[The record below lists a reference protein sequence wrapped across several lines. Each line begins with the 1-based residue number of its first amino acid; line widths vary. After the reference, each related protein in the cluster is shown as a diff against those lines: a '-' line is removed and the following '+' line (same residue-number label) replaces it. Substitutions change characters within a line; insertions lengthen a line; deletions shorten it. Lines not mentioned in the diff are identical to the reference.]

1 MRSPGDVRVGEDC
14 QQLWRRPAQH
24 SWCVD
29 IAHGPRESRSHR
41 LECLLGWTD
50 AIGLDQKHSEVA
62 LVPVGPGKLI
72 FEHGPYE
79 AIVEESGCAVND
91 VKGFSLRVVG
101 LDAA

>member
-1 MRSPGDVRVGEDC
+1 VRSPGDVRVGEDC